1 MESFGRYQLHEQ
13 LGHGG
18 MGVVYR
24 AHDTVLQRI
33 VALKLV
39 AASYVDD
46 PEMRERFFR
55 EARAAAQLTHK
66 NIVTVYDLGEHEGR
80 PYLAMEYLAGEDL
93 QRRLSRPDK
102 IALSRRLDIALEFCQ
117 GVEHAHEHGIVHRDL
132 KPANIFLSENGAVK
146 ILDFG
151 LARPMSSQLTQSN
164 MLMGTINYMA
174 PEQVR
179 GERADQRSDIFS
191 LGVVLYELFGGRKA
205 FEGDSVASTLYKIL
219 EDVPEPLSTLDAEV
233 PEALSNIVERALAKR
248 REDRYEHVGALLGQL
263 REVAHPSP
271 LSVAGSQITLAPA
284 TIRVD
289 SVVRPASS
297 PRQPSVASVSVQ
309 LPLPPP
315 RRSPIVPV
323 IVGIVVLAASAAAWM
338 LTHRPAPVPVP
349 PQTAAV
355 PAAPV
360 RESPAQTTRTNPPQI
375 TPAAPAAS
383 APEPSGGTP
392 RRADDSVAIALRQQA
407 ETARGRMTEGRTA
420 AEAAG
425 APDRAADAFR
435 NAVRRAQDADRL
447 LKAQKYDAAASRYY
461 EASGLFRDA
470 EAAAR
475 SAAQAQAQRSNP
487 SPPPTSQRP
496 QQGVPAPG
504 TAVVV
509 PAPPVPPP
517 ISPAAPAPASSTAA
531 SQPSG
536 ATTAPM
542 RAAPPAAPQ
551 GPSEEERVTEL
562 LNRYRDALESRSI
575 DRLKQIWPSLSGS
588 AEGALR
594 DEFQHA
600 ARISVEISAPKI
612 SLSGSTG
619 RVVFNRNYSLVT
631 VDGQRP
637 QSSSQV
643 TMDVRRA
650 GSGWV
655 IESVRFS
662 PR

>member
-1 MESFGRYQLHEQ
+1 
-13 LGHGG
+13 
-18 MGVVYR
+18 
-24 AHDTVLQRI
+24 
-33 VALKLV
+33 
-39 AASYVDD
+39 
-46 PEMRERFFR
+46 
-55 EARAAAQLTHK
+55 
-66 NIVTVYDLGEHEGR
+66 
-80 PYLAMEYLAGEDL
+80 
-93 QRRLSRPDK
+93 
-102 IALSRRLDIALEFCQ
+102 
-117 GVEHAHEHGIVHRDL
+117 
-132 KPANIFLSENGAVK
+132 
-146 ILDFG
+146 
-151 LARPMSSQLTQSN
+151 
-164 MLMGTINYMA
+164 
-174 PEQVR
+174 
-179 GERADQRSDIFS
+179 
-191 LGVVLYELFGGRKA
+191 
-205 FEGDSVASTLYKIL
+205 
-219 EDVPEPLSTLDAEV
+219 
-233 PEALSNIVERALAKR
+233 
-248 REDRYEHVGALLGQL
+248 
-263 REVAHPSP
+263 
-271 LSVAGSQITLAPA
+271 
-284 TIRVD
+284 
-289 SVVRPASS
+289 
-297 PRQPSVASVSVQ
+297 
-309 LPLPPP
+309 
-315 RRSPIVPV
+315 
-323 IVGIVVLAASAAAWM
+323 
-338 LTHRPAPVPVP
+338 
-349 PQTAAV
+349 
-355 PAAPV
+355 
-360 RESPAQTTRTNPPQI
+360 
-375 TPAAPAAS
+375 
-383 APEPSGGTP
+383 
-392 RRADDSVAIALRQQA
+392 
-407 ETARGRMTEGRTA
+407 MTEGRTA
-420 AEAAG
+420 AYAAG